1 MYGNIA
7 THTAIPATF
16 SYSYR
21 LTASNM
27 SKTVSLEFLT
37 KKEKEWIV
45 SVMEKDLKLQKE
57 EETRIQYVAS
67 YVRLLQI

>member
-1 MYGNIA
+1 
-7 THTAIPATF
+7 
-16 SYSYR
+16 
-21 LTASNM
+21 M